1 MSAAPQLRVNEGFT
15 GPSSFTRIRRRWF
28 VAVEKVWE
36 LEGKSC
42 RPAAGARRLLPGE
55 VCRIAN
61 NPEKVKGKVHVN
73 RQPCTPGEQKSV

>member
-1 MSAAPQLRVNEGFT
+1 MSAAPQLKVNEGFT
-15 GPSSFTRIRRRWF
+15 CPSSFTRIRRRWF

-36 LEGKSC
+36 LEGTSC

-61 NPEKVKGKVHVN
+61 NPDKLKGKVYKAPHPNLVA
-73 RQPCTPGEQKSV
+73 